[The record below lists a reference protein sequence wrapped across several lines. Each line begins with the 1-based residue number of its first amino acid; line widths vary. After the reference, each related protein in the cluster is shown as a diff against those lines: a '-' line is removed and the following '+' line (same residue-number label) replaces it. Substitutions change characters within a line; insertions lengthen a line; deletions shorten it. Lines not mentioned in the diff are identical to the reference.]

1 MTDPRHALG
10 ERAESSAATWL
21 GTLGWSVLDRRW
33 RGPAGELDL
42 VCIDPGG
49 VLVGVEVKVRRTD
62 RAGSG
67 LESVERRR
75 LGRLRGTLA
84 AFASATAV
92 AHQGARLDLVTL
104 TPADDGRWRIQRL
117 PAIDAW

>member
-10 ERAESSAATWL
+10 ERAELAVATWL
-21 GTLGWSVLDRRW
+21 STLGWRVLERRW

-42 VCIDPGG
+42 VCVDPGG

-75 LGRLRGTLA
+75 LGRLRATLA
-84 AFASATAV
+84 AFATARVV

-104 TPADDGRWRIQRL
+104 TPADDGKWRIQRL

>member
-10 ERAESSAATWL
+10 ERAELAAATWL
-21 GTLGWSVLDRRW
+21 RTLGWSVLDRRW
-33 RGPAGELDL
+33 RGAAGELDL

-49 VLVGVEVKVRRTD
+49 VLVGVEVKLRRTD

-67 LESVERRR
+67 PESIERRR

-84 AFASATAV
+84 AFATATAV